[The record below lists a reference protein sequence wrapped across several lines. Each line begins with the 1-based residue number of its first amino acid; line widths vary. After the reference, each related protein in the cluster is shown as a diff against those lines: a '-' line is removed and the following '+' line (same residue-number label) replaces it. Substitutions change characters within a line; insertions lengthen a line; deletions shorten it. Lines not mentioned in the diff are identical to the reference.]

1 MMRTHL
7 KNGFEGESERI
18 SSQSLR
24 RRDDSYQRYDESR
37 EEGFA
42 EIRRLE
48 PKCIFETGSRMKFT
62 HLHVHSHYSLL
73 DGVGKIDELVK
84 RAVEL
89 GMDSLALTDH
99 GNLYGAIEFYQKC
112 RKAGIKP
119 IIGCEMYIATGD
131 MHSKNPGVDDKRYHL
146 TVLATSTEGYYNL
159 IKLTTKAHLE
169 GFYYKPRIDKNSLRE
184 HSRGLIALSGCFAG
198 EIARSIQSHKPDR
211 AERIINEYQ
220 DIFGRENFYLEIMP
234 HFEYP
239 DTRPTND
246 ALAALSQKTGAR
258 LVATNDIH
266 YVRLED
272 REAQDIMVSIQ
283 TGAKLDDE
291 NRLTMKNANLSMRT
305 AEEMAFLLPEYLHAI
320 EQTQE
325 IAGRVDI
332 QPALGKWI
340 LPTPHIPA
348 GTDDESEL
356 RRLTY
361 AGIAKRGLTKT
372 RELEQRIEYELD
384 IIKKRG
390 FLAYYLVVADFMRF
404 AHEQKIFTTVRG
416 SGGGSLVAY
425 LTGITPV
432 NPLEYKLPFE
442 RFLNLERPA
451 PPDFDMDFADNRRD
465 EVIDYAKRI
474 YGEDHVA
481 QIGTFGTMMA
491 RAAVRDVARA
501 LGYPYLLGDKIAKLI
516 PIGAQGFPMTLDR
529 ALKETPELKSLYD
542 ADDNVRRVIDQSKKL
557 EGCVRHVSVHAA
569 GVVISPAP
577 LVDYVPLQL
586 DPKGGKIIT
595 QYEMTSI
602 DPSYSP
608 DPAFAVGLPKVD
620 FLGIRNLSILED
632 AIKLV
637 KLHRAADIDIETIP
651 LDDKKTFALLTRGE
665 TMGLFQL
672 GGSGMTRYL
681 KDLKP
686 SSIHDINAMVALY
699 RPGPIDSIPTYIE
712 RKHNPHLVTYLDPRM
727 KDILEQSYGVLVY
740 QEDVMLTAINLA
752 GYSWLEADKL
762 RKAMGKKIPA
772 EMAAQKEKL
781 ADGLRKNGMRQEKID
796 ELWRLIEPFAAY
808 GFNKSH
814 AACYGRVAYQTAY
827 MKANFPG
834 EYMTAVL
841 TAESGDMEKIA
852 EIITECQ
859 RMKLP
864 VLAPDINESYAKF
877 TLIKGASDAEDKIR
891 FGLTTIK
898 NVGSNIVEAII
909 SERETHGRF
918 VSLADFAERVR
929 HKDFN
934 KKSMESLIKCGTLD
948 AFGERNLLLS
958 NLDTLL
964 EYNRESQKAARDG
977 QESLFAGMPK
987 THTAS
992 LRLRPADPAP
1002 KRERLAWEK
1011 ELLGLYVTEHPM
1023 EEYMERL
1030 KQNHVLPLKDLT
1042 LSMRNKTVSIGGLV
1056 SSIQK
1061 IMTKT
1066 GEPMLFVKMED
1077 MSARTEVLVFPKILA
1092 QNPDIWQQEK
1102 ALIVRGKVSDKDG
1115 ITKILCDEAFE
1126 IPA

>member
-1 MMRTHL
+1 
-7 KNGFEGESERI
+7 
-18 SSQSLR
+18 
-24 RRDDSYQRYDESR
+24 
-37 EEGFA
+37 
-42 EIRRLE
+42 
-48 PKCIFETGSRMKFT
+48 MKFT

-73 DGVGKIDELVK
+73 DGLGKIDDLVR

-119 IIGCEMYIATGD
+119 IIGMEAYIAAGD

-146 TVLATSTEGYYNL
+146 TILASSTEGYYNL
-159 IKLTTKAHLE
+159 IKLTTKSYLE
-169 GFYYKPRIDKNSLRE
+169 GFYYKPRIDKDALRQY
-184 HSRGLIALSGCFAG
+184 SKGLIALSGCFAG
-198 EIARSIQSHKPDR
+198 ETARAIQSRKLDR
-211 AERIINEYQ
+211 AEHLIREYQ
-220 DIFGRENFYLEIMP
+220 DIFGKENFYLEIMP

-239 DTRPTND
+239 DTRPTNT
-246 ALAALSQKTGAR
+246 ALAELSKKTGAR

-266 YVRLED
+266 YVGLED

-283 TGAKLDDE
+283 TGAKLGDE
-291 NRLTMKNANLSMRT
+291 NRLTMKNANLSMRS
-305 AEEMAFLLPEYLHAI
+305 AQEMAALLPEYLHAI

-325 IAGRVDI
+325 IAERVDI
-332 QPALGKWI
+332 RPALGTWV
-340 LPTPHIPA
+340 LPNPHVPA
-348 GTDDESEL
+348 GADHEDEL

-361 AGIAKRGLTKT
+361 AGVAKRGLTKT
-372 RELEQRIEYELD
+372 PEVEQRVEYELD

-465 EVIDYAKRI
+465 EVIDYAKRT

-529 ALKETPELKSLYD
+529 ALKETPELKQVYD
-542 ADDNVRRVIDQSKKL
+542 TESDVRRVIDQSKKL

-577 LVDYVPLQL
+577 LVEYVPLQL

-608 DPAFAVGLPKVD
+608 DPAFAVGLPKID

-632 AIKLV
+632 AIRLV
-637 KLHRAADIDIETIP
+637 KLHRDIDVDIEKIP

-712 RKHNPHLVTYLDPRM
+712 RKHNPSLVTYLDPRM
-727 KDILEQSYGVLVY
+727 KDILGQSYGVLVY

-781 ADGLRKNGMRQEKID
+781 AAGLAKNGMRREKID

-859 RMKLP
+859 RMNMP
-864 VLAPDINESYAKF
+864 VLPPEVNESYAKF
-877 TLIKGASDAEDKIR
+877 TLIKGATRAEDKIR
-891 FGLTTIK
+891 FGLETIK
-898 NVGSNIVEAII
+898 NVGSNIVDAII
-909 SERETHGRF
+909 AERESGGKF
-918 VSLADFAERVR
+918 SSIANFAERVR

-934 KKSMESLIKCGTLD
+934 KKSLESLIKCGALD
-948 AFGERNLLLS
+948 AFGERNILLF

-964 EYNRESQKAARDG
+964 EYNRESQKTARDG
-977 QESLFAGMPK
+977 QESLFSGMPQ

-992 LRLRPADPAP
+992 LRLHDTEPAER
-1002 KRERLAWEK
+1002 RERLRWEK

-1030 KQNHVLPLKDLT
+1030 KRNQVLPLKDLT
-1042 LSMRNKTVSIGGLV
+1042 LSMRNKTVSIAGLV
-1056 SSIQK
+1056 STIQK
-1061 IMTKT
+1061 ITTKS

-1077 MSARTEVLVFPKILA
+1077 TTSRTEVLVFPKILA
-1092 QNPDIWQQEK
+1092 QNPGIWREER
-1102 ALIVRGKVSDKDG
+1102 ALIVKGKVSDKDG
-1115 ITKILCDEAFE
+1115 VTKILCDEAFE